1 MERRIIYFFDMK
13 NKVWII
19 LLLLSLQ
26 FVFAFLHK
34 LINDD
39 ANVLN
44 DLISEIIT
52 MIVVGFVMIK
62 GQSSFN
68 KNKIED

>member
-1 MERRIIYFFDMK
+1 MK
-13 NKVWII
+13 NKVLII

-26 FVFAFLHK
+26 FIFALLHK

-44 DLISEIIT
+44 DVISGTITII
-52 MIVVGFVMIK
+52 IVAFVMIK
-62 GQSSFN
+62 GQSNFN

>member
-1 MERRIIYFFDMK
+1 MERRVIYLIMK
-13 NKVWII
+13 NKVLII

-26 FVFAFLHK
+26 FIFALLHK

-44 DLISEIIT
+44 DVISGTITII
-52 MIVVGFVMIK
+52 IVAFVMIK
-62 GQSSFN
+62 GQSNFN

>member
-44 DLISEIIT
+44 DVISGTITII
-52 MIVVGFVMIK
+52 IVAFVMIK
-62 GQSSFN
+62 GQSNFN

>member
-1 MERRIIYFFDMK
+1 MK